1 MKILIGILIALL
13 FVTAIFISQQQN
25 EEIPARDEHRAV
37 DRSETKS
44 VSQSTTIQN
53 KGVEQSALQLPKV
66 EEVKREQQLAQ
77 TKQELE
83 VLMLKYNDNLKHPAA
98 KKELET
104 EIAALMDK
112 YNVLILPTALEKM
125 KPLNEPQS

>member
-1 MKILIGILIALL
+1 MKILIGILITLL
-13 FVTAIFISQQQN
+13 FVTAVFISQQQDK
-25 EEIPARDEHRAV
+25 ETPARDENRAV

-44 VSQSTTIQN
+44 ASQSTTKQN
-53 KGVEQSALQLPKV
+53 EGVEQSALQPPKV

-104 EIAALMDK
+104 EMAGLMDK
-112 YNVLILPTALEKM
+112 YNVLLLPAALEKM
-125 KPLNEPQS
+125 KQLNEPQS